1 MKTITSIQ
9 KYFALALALCFAQT
23 VQAQLLNETFD
34 SSAGFTITDASGPS
48 NFFSDGSNDFFG
60 IYDGDG
66 DGGADFGTATEN
78 PSGQTNYSSSGDN
91 YLVNEDMDPSEG
103 VDLPATLTWPSISL
117 SGETLLNI
125 SADFAS
131 SRADADDYIIVS
143 YRVDSGAWTDIIGVA
158 GASGTNG
165 PVYEITDFSA
175 KNGDASA
182 TAITTTF
189 TNISG
194 SLTLAGTETTLDIK
208 AEFSNNNGDDNFG
221 MDNLVVEEST
231 GSEEAITLSSTA
243 TTVDE
248 GTTLAIT
255 LTVPTSVSADTI
267 FNLSSTGDG
276 SELSIPATATILAGT
291 NTIDFNVSGLSDSV
305 FDGDNDVTIT
315 ADLTGYISTSLSVT
329 VVDAES
335 RPPLGDIIFTQYY
348 EGSGNNKWV
357 EITNTGTS
365 PVDLS
370 SYEVTLWNNATTEAW
385 KTSGE
390 TPYKTLSLSGV
401 TLDAGVSYVI
411 ANSSSSSPYSSSL
424 ADVTSDITY
433 FNGDDSLVLYS
444 DPTGYLV
451 SNILDAI
458 AFTDAGNEGSNKGFI
473 RTAES
478 YGFDLATG
486 SSIEDYDDDDS
497 GPAVWTQITTATADS
512 ATIGDDAYI
521 GSSSLV
527 VAPASVNF
535 TTASQSLAETDSNIV
550 IGVQAVSLTSGTV
563 TVQVD
568 FNADN
573 STADLTDISYP
584 TAQQLT
590 FDAASLVSPQT
601 ITIPIADDGLDGG
614 TEIASFDLS
623 IISGTASL
631 AAPSTQNVNI
641 TDSDFVIPDLIISE
655 VADPNDNA
663 SARFVELYNPTD
675 STVDL
680 AAGTWYL
687 TKFVNANTS
696 RSTVALTGTIAPGA
710 TYVIAGSGF
719 SAAYDPLTADQVW
732 NSADANGDDT
742 YALYFGGDHT
752 SGTLVDILGVIG
764 TDGTGETW
772 NYEDGRAVR
781 NADVTSPSA
790 TINVSEWSFYSDES
804 TTNQPETNG
813 IANVADMTPGVHPEA
828 SVGEPT
834 GVSASAVSDTEISV
848 AFTAVSSNDVIVVF
862 DTDNTFTAPSGDAP
876 SLGDSFAGGNV
887 IYVGQVSPFAHTGL
901 TANTQYYYSV
911 FSVNETD
918 YSSTV
923 AADATTQ
930 VAGLI
935 NSEDFNDTA
944 GDADDWFNETVS
956 GDDPWNLNGTY
967 NVIVVDGGVTAGT
980 TDDHYLISPELDLSS
995 TTGVTITFDYA
1006 GSYDANTSLENLQL
1020 VYSTGY
1026 TGDASTT
1033 TWLPLTFDFTN
1044 ITTDEAD
1051 VTIPGDL
1058 VSSGQVD
1065 ISSVDSQSAVRLAFR
1080 YISPDGTIETSE
1092 QWVIDNIIVQ
1102 GTPAT
1107 DPLAT
1112 YLASRTIDSSDL
1124 ATDTNGNGF
1133 TVLEEYL
1140 AGFGDGSG
1148 PDAISYGIDNDALTL
1163 TSDLELEPDG
1173 ISVVLEATADLGV
1186 AFAPVEFITAVIN
1199 NADGTFTRS
1208 YTEISAPTDDNR
1220 FLRLSI
1226 TTD

>member
-1 MKTITSIQ
+1 MKTITSIK
-9 KYFALALALCFAQT
+9 KYFALPLAFYFAQT
-23 VQAQLLNETFD
+23 AQAQLLNETFD

-66 DGGADFGTATEN
+66 DGGADFGTATTN

-411 ANSSSSSPYSSSL
+411 ANTSSSSPYSSSL
-424 ADVTSDITY
+424 ADVTSEITY

-458 AFTDAGNEGSNKGFI
+458 AFTDAGNEGANKGFI
-473 RTAES
+473 RTAAS

-486 SSIEDYDDDDS
+486 SSIEDYDDDNS
-497 GPAVWTQITTATADS
+497 GPAVWTEITTATADS
-512 ATIGDDAYI
+512 ATLGDDAYI
-521 GSSSLV
+521 GSTSLV
-527 VAPASVNF
+527 VAPASVSF
-535 TTASQSLAETDSNIV
+535 TTVSQSLAEADGNIA
-550 IGVQAVSLTSGTV
+550 IAVQAVSLTSGTV

-590 FDAASLVSPQT
+590 FDATSLVSPQT
-601 ITIPIADDGLDGG
+601 ITIPIADDGLDGS

-631 AAPSTQNVNI
+631 AAPSTQNVSI

-655 VADPNDNA
+655 VADPNDNYNG
-663 SARFVELYNPTD
+663 RFVELYNPTD
-675 STVDL
+675 STIDL
-680 AAGTWYL
+680 AAGNWHL

-696 RSTVALTGTIAPGA
+696 RSSVALTGSIASGA
-710 TYVIAGSGF
+710 TYVISGSGF
-719 SAAYDPLTADQVW
+719 SAAYDPLTVDQAW
-732 NSADANGDDT
+732 NSASGNGDDT
-742 YALYFGGDHT
+742 YALYYGGNNT
-752 SGTLVDILGVIG
+752 TGTLVDILGVIG
-764 TDGTGETW
+764 TDGTGEAW

-790 TINVSEWSFYSDES
+790 TINVSEWTFYSDES
-804 TTNQPETNG
+804 TTNQPATNG
-813 IANVADMTPGVHPEA
+813 IANVADMTPGVHPDV

-834 GVSASAVSDTEISV
+834 GVVASAVSDTEISV
-848 AFTAVSSNDVIVVF
+848 AFAAINSNDVIIVF
-862 DTDNTFTAPSGDAP
+862 DADNTFTAPSGSAP
-876 SLGDSFAGGNV
+876 SLGDSFAGGTV

-901 TANTQYYYSV
+901 TASTQYYYSV
-911 FSVNETD
+911 FSVNGTD
-918 YSSTV
+918 YSTTV
-923 AADATTQ
+923 EANATTQ

-935 NSEDFNDTA
+935 NSEAFATASAQWTPQAIAGTSAPGWDNDNSGTA
-944 GDADDWFNETVS
+944 A
-956 GDDPWNLNGTY
+956 
-967 NVIVVDGGVTAGT
+967 VDGYVLPSGSASTEI
-980 TDDHYLISPELDLSS
+980 HYLVSPELDFSS
-995 TTGVTITFDYA
+995 VTGTVTVSLDYEGA
-1006 GSYDANTSLENLQL
+1006 ANTVDDSLKL
-1020 VYSTGY
+1020 VYSTSYAGS
-1026 TGDASTT
+1026 GDPENPN
-1033 TWLPLTFDFTN
+1033 TWAEVDFTFVN
-1044 ITTDEAD
+1044 TNSGSPTSVLNDSAEITLPSSLNGQSTVYLALRYEA
-1051 VTIPGDL
+1051 GGEA
-1058 VSSGQVD
+1058 SN
-1065 ISSVDSQSAVRLAFR
+1065 
-1080 YISPDGTIETSE
+1080 SE
-1092 QWVIDNIIVQ
+1092 YWTIDNILVVE
-1102 GTPAT
+1102 AAAA
-1107 DPLAT
+1107 DPVAD
-1112 YLASRTIDSSDL
+1112 YLTARSLTSSDL
-1124 ATDTNGNGF
+1124 TTDSNGNGF

-1163 TSDLELEPDG
+1163 TSDLESAPSG
-1173 ISVVLEATADLGV
+1173 ITVVLEATSDLSV
-1186 AFAPVEFITAVIN
+1186 AFAPVAFTASVVDN
-1199 NADGTFTRS
+1199 TDGTYTRS
-1208 YTEISAPTDDNR
+1208 YTETSPPAGDQR

>member
-1 MKTITSIQ
+1 MKTLTSIH
-9 KYFALALALCFAQT
+9 KYFSLPFTLCLALTAN
-23 VQAQLLNETFD
+23 AQLLNETFD
-34 SSAGFTITDASGPS
+34 NSSGFTITDDSGPS

-66 DGGADFGTATEN
+66 DGGADFGTATTN

-117 SGETLLNI
+117 SGETLLKI

-165 PVYEITDFSA
+165 PVYEITDFTA

-194 SLTLAGTETTLDIK
+194 SLTLAGTESTLDIK

-231 GSEEAITLSSTA
+231 GSEEAITLSST
-243 TTVDE
+243 TTSVDE
-248 GTTLAIT
+248 GSTLAIT
-255 LTVPTSVSADTI
+255 LSVPTNVSTDTI

-276 SELSIPATATILAGT
+276 SELSVPATATILAGT
-291 NTIDFNVSGLSDSV
+291 NSIDFNVSGLTDSI
-305 FDGDNDVTIT
+305 FDGDNDVTFS
-315 ADLTGYISTSLSVT
+315 ADLTGYISASLSVT
-329 VVDAES
+329 VVDADS

-370 SYEVTLWNNATTEAW
+370 SYEVTLWNNATTEGW
-385 KTSGE
+385 KTSGG

-401 TLDAGVSYVI
+401 TLAAGATYVI
-411 ANSSSSSPYSSSL
+411 ANPSSSSPYSSSL

-444 DPTGYLV
+444 DPTGYLT

-458 AFTDAGNEGSNKGFI
+458 AFTDAGNEGANKGFI

-486 SSIEDYDDDDS
+486 SSIEDYDDDNS
-497 GPAVWTQITTATADS
+497 GPAVWTEITTATANDAS
-512 ATIGDDAYI
+512 VGDDAYI

-535 TTASQSLAETDSNIV
+535 TTASQSLAEADGNIV
-550 IGVQAVSLTSGTV
+550 IGVQAFSLTSGAV

-573 STADLTDISYP
+573 SSADLTDISYP

-590 FDAASLVSPQT
+590 FDATSLVSPQT
-601 ITIPIADDGLDGG
+601 ITIPIVDDGLDGG

-623 IISGTASL
+623 IISGTATL

-655 VADPNDNA
+655 VADPDDNT
-663 SARFVELYNPTD
+663 SGRFVELYNATD
-675 STVDL
+675 STIDL
-680 AAGTWYL
+680 AAGNWYL

-696 RSTVALTGTIAPGA
+696 RSTVALTGSIASGA

-719 SAAYDPLTADQVW
+719 SAAYGSLTADQTW
-732 NSADANGDDT
+732 GSADANGDDT
-742 YALYFGGDHT
+742 YALYFGGDYT

-764 TDGTGETW
+764 TDGTGEAW

-790 TINVSEWSFYSDES
+790 TLNVSEWTLYSDES
-804 TTNQPETNG
+804 SNTNG
-813 IANVADMTPGVHPEA
+813 TAVVADMTPGVHPDT
-828 SVGEPT
+828 SVSEPT
-834 GVSASAVSDTEISV
+834 GVTASAVSDTEISV
-848 AFTAVSSNDVIVVF
+848 AFTAVSSNDVIIVF
-862 DTDNTFTAPSGDAP
+862 DTDNTFTAPTGSAP
-876 SLGDSFAGGNV
+876 SLGDSFAGGTV
-887 IYVGQVSPFAHTGL
+887 IYVGQVSPLAHTEL

-911 FSVNETD
+911 FSVNGTD

-923 AADATTQ
+923 TADATTQ

-956 GDDPWNLNGTY
+956 GDDPWNLNDTY

-980 TDDHYLISPELDLSS
+980 TDDHYLISPEFDLSS

-1102 GTPAT
+1102 GTAAT

-1112 YLASRTIDSSDL
+1112 YLTLRSLTSTDL
-1124 ATDTNGNGF
+1124 ATDSNGNGF

-1148 PDAISYGIDNDALTL
+1148 SDVISYGIVNNALTL
-1163 TSDLELEPDG
+1163 TSDLESAPSG
-1173 ISVVLEATADLGV
+1173 ITVVLQATSDLSV
-1186 AFAPVEFITAVIN
+1186 AFENVAFTASDGVVN
-1199 NADGTFTRS
+1199 DDGTYTRS
-1208 YTEISAPTDDNR
+1208 YTETSPPAGDQR

-1226 TTD
+1226 TAD